1 MNPVQLKLKIQVV
14 GTFSRESP
22 RHGVNP
28 PYSNEK
34 LHMGQKLYF
43 EMDDRESTT
52 GSVLLTMVP
61 LHCYNYML
69 YNLDPTGCIMVFSY
83 DNDLYYGHVI

>member
-52 GSVLLTMVP
+52 GTV
-61 LHCYNYML
+61 Y
-69 YNLDPTGCIMVFSY
+69 
-83 DNDLYYGHVI
+83 